1 MGPFGL
7 GNGTFDSYVI
17 DLLVI
22 VSVVSH
28 GIKIGVRTSED

>member
-1 MGPFGL
+1 MAPFGL
-7 GNGTFDSYVI
+7 GNGTFDNYVI

-22 VSVVSH
+22 VSAVSL